1 MATFNGEAFLPTQ
14 LASLV
19 AQTRPPDELVIS
31 DDGSTDGTIA
41 VIEAFA
47 RTASFPV
54 VILKDQPRLQYR
66 GNFMRAAQRCTG
78 DWIAFC
84 DQDDVW
90 HPERIARSVAAL
102 EADDDVLLAT
112 HNARIISEA
121 GDPVGANLYRSGHLP
136 PLAPPLTLRPWQIT
150 VSFTQ
155 TISASLLPFVRYWPE
170 SVDPNADADG
180 APLAHD
186 QFFIIAATSLG
197 RIAYEDEPL
206 ADYRQHGK
214 SVTLQWSRP
223 SWQADLKLRL
233 LDNSHGYERRMR
245 SATHLAAMFTA
256 AAHDR
261 EVTAGLTGAQQGRLD
276 EAARQWSRIATLY
289 DRRWKIYAERN
300 PLMKLLSIS
309 RLVRDGFYWP
319 GSAWTL
325 GPKALVKDVVQG
337 LLGTSLWRV
346 PDREGRSASRS

>member
-1 MATFNGEAFLPTQ
+1 MATYNGEAFLPTQ

-19 AQTRPPDELVIS
+19 AQTRQPDELVIS

-47 RTASFPV
+47 WTAPFQV

-66 GNFMRAAQRCTG
+66 GNFMRAARRCTG

-112 HNARIISEA
+112 HNARIISDA
-121 GDPVGANLYRSGHLP
+121 GVPLGANLYRSGHLP
-136 PLAPPLTLRPWQIT
+136 PVAPPMTLRPWQIT
-150 VSFTQ
+150 VGFTQ
-155 TISASLLPFVRYWPE
+155 TISATLLPFLRFWPD

-186 QFFIIAATSLG
+186 QFFIIAAASLG
-197 RIAYEDEPL
+197 RIAYDDEPL
-206 ADYRQHGK
+206 ADYRQHGR

-223 SWQADLKLRL
+223 SRLADLKLRL
-233 LDNSHGYERRMR
+233 LDNSLGYERRMR

-256 AAHDR
+256 AARDR
-261 EVTAGLTGAQQGRLD
+261 EVTAGLTGDQQDRLD
-276 EAARQWSRIATLY
+276 QAARHWSRTATLY
-289 DRRWKIYAERN
+289 ERRWKIYAERN
-300 PLMKLLSIS
+300 PVEKILSIS

-325 GPKALVKDVVQG
+325 GPKALAKDVFQG
-337 LLGTSLWRV
+337 LLVTSLWRV
-346 PDREGRSASRS
+346 PARARSSATRS